1 MMSVQQKQEGEAMY
15 TLVRKAILGIGTS
28 TLLLAG
34 AAQAET
40 NDPVLF
46 GMVMPFSGPAAT
58 YGAEAR
64 QGAELAVEEINAAG
78 GILGGRKVQLV
89 FEDDKG
95 TTQGAVAAT
104 QKQISVNRVDA
115 ILGGMGSQLALAQS
129 SVAKNRMLLVNT
141 AAQADAITE
150 QGNSWLFQ
158 INSTTSAN
166 ARAFN
171 KYIVDVIKP
180 KTVAFIGEN
189 TEFARPLLEMLKAD
203 LAAANIELVN
213 ASMYEAD
220 INDYTSILTKVK
232 SLNPDLVYVADG
244 APARL
249 SQLWKQVSEIGGF
262 RGEVTVPGVIT
273 PAVIAASGDALEG
286 VVTGDIFSA
295 EEKRPET
302 EAFIAAFR
310 DKYKVTPSKVHLVV
324 YVGTKLVA
332 AAMDKAGT
340 STDYAK
346 ISQTLRDNTWAS
358 ARGAMTFDEKGRAI
372 APYFYIQKVQGP
384 SLVLVDR
391 VNH

>member
-1 MMSVQQKQEGEAMY
+1 MY
-15 TLVRKAILGIGTS
+15 TYARKFILGLATS
-28 TLLLAG
+28 TLVFAG
-34 AAQAET
+34 MAQAS
-40 NDPVLF
+40 DPVLF

-64 QGAELAVEEINAAG
+64 QGAELAVEEINGAG

-104 QKQISVNRVDA
+104 QNQISVNHVDA

-129 SVAKNRMLLVNT
+129 AVTKNRMLLVNT

-150 QGNSWLFQ
+150 QGNTWLFQ

-166 ARAFN
+166 AQVFN
-171 KYIVDVIKP
+171 RYIVDSIKP

-189 TEFARPLLEMLKAD
+189 TEFARPLLEMLKSD
-203 LAAANIELVN
+203 LAAANIQLVN

-220 INDYTSILTKVK
+220 INDYTSILTRVK

-249 SQLWKQVSEIGGF
+249 SQLWKQAREIGGF
-262 RGEVTVPGVIT
+262 QAEVTVPGVIT
-273 PAVIAASGDALEG
+273 PSVIAASGNALEG

-295 EEKRPET
+295 EEQLEDT
-302 EAFIAAFR
+302 EAFVSAFR
-310 DKYKVTPSKVHLVV
+310 AKYKTAPSKVQLVV

-346 ISQTLRDNTWAS
+346 IAQTLRDNTWPS
-358 ARGAMTFDEKGRAI
+358 ARGAMTFDQKGRAL

-384 SLVLVDR
+384 SLVLVER
-391 VNH
+391 INH